1 MMSYQESCDGC
12 PRRAIW
18 SSPDVKVDGV
28 PAGDADTN
36 NAKVIR
42 ENAARVAAFH
52 TQLGNSASR

>member
-1 MMSYQESCDGC
+1 MMSYMESCDNC
-12 PRRAIW
+12 PRRPIW

-42 ENAARVAAFH
+42 EGAARVAHFH
-52 TQLGNSASR
+52 EELDGPAKH

>member
-1 MMSYQESCDGC
+1 MMSYMEICGGC
-12 PRRAIW
+12 PRRPIW
-18 SSPDVKVDGV
+18 SSPDVKVGGV

-52 TQLGNSASR
+52 TQLNKAASR